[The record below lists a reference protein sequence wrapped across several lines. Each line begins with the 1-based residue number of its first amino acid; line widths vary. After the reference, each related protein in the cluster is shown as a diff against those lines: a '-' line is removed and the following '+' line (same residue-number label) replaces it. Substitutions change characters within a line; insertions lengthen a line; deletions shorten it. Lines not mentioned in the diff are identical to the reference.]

1 MNKEKIVI
9 ITLVVVLVG
18 CIALLFILPK
28 SEIPGNNITTI
39 NNITNKEIIIMDYND
54 SLLLQ
59 EIEQLKTDLKI
70 IQNNLTEY
78 IAITNKLKD
87 KMENN
92 KDDKEV
98 MYVSPIGGSLV

>member
-18 CIALLFILPK
+18 CIALLFILPN

-59 EIEQLKTDLKI
+59 EIEQLRTDLEI

-78 IAITNKLKD
+78 ITITNNLKE

-98 MYVSPIGGSLV
+98 MHVSPIGGSLV